1 MDNKKAY
8 FMIGKAVPVMA
19 LAVALVIG
27 SGCGPTEAPSSSTTT
42 SAASESAQDNG
53 EETTDNGATVPD
65 DGETEVPDA
74 DAADSDGSE
83 GTSPGGETPSAS
95 EDKPYEKGD
104 ITEEGRV
111 YYPDFD
117 LDNTEDLDEF
127 IKEYSPRED
136 LLIVRFVD
144 GPWDGLVSRE
154 GDVVQVV
161 KRNGIEQI
169 AALYFDDGTTI
180 VTHEKY
186 DDSGA
191 LTYRSRESSSSHTT
205 ESYFEGGVETR
216 TVKYKDSGVTETLR
230 VKTVTVGEAVYQ
242 RLIYVDTGKGMIQS
256 FEYTDFANGIL
267 SEMTVSEGGKTY
279 IWNMDGVGNDVEN
292 IVSLTVDGK
301 TIPRKDINLT
311 EYTPPPGR
319 LNHY

>member
-19 LAVALVIG
+19 LAVALLIG
-27 SGCGPTEAPSSSTTT
+27 SGCGPTEAPSGDTTT

-53 EETTDNGATVPD
+53 EEATDNGATVPD
-65 DGETEVPDA
+65 VGETKAPD
-74 DAADSDGSE
+74 ADSDGSE
-83 GTSPGGETPSAS
+83 GTSPGGETSGAS

-104 ITEEGRV
+104 ITEDGRV

-136 LLIVRFVD
+136 VLIVRFAD

-161 KRNGIEQI
+161 KRNDLEQI
-169 AALYFDDGTTI
+169 AALYFDDGSTI

-186 DDSGA
+186 DEDGA
-191 LTYRSRESSSSHTT
+191 LTYRSREDSSSSHTT
-205 ESYFEGGVETR
+205 ESYFEEGVETR

-230 VKTVTVGEAVYQ
+230 VKTVTVWEAVHE

-256 FEYTDFANGIL
+256 FEYADFTTGIL

-279 IWNMDGVGNDVEN
+279 TWNMDGVGNDVEN

-301 TIPRKDINLT
+301 TIPRNDINLT
-311 EYTPPPGR
+311 EYTTPPGR